1 MCLFSTM
8 ALSQHTL
15 KYTDHE
21 PLGGMRTKF
30 IKEVFFAAIEKE
42 SNGRLKIEEHWGS
55 ELSNGYDA
63 LRKIGEDSIADMGI
77 VVPEYASVNLPLHQ
91 IFKSFPVGPTD
102 DKQVSFFRRVYAE
115 IPAFPA
121 ELEKGNVVN
130 VLFATGFPVAFF
142 SAKPLNSLED
152 LKGSTWRS
160 ASFWHHDFLK
170 NAGATPVSMP
180 WGEGIYKAIREN
192 MLDGLMVNVD
202 GGYQLKVHEI
212 APNVLFS
219 KDLWMGHVYLL
230 VMNKDTWNGLAKE
243 DKDAVGRAAEI
254 AYKSLGS
261 VMESSFDAQIED
273 MKKEG
278 VNIRIL
284 EPQELEQWK
293 AVTKYQEIQT
303 AWVKEQ
309 ESKGLKDVY
318 VILEKVSAIMNDTMN

>member
-63 LRKIGEDSIADMGI
+63 LRKIGEDSIADIGI